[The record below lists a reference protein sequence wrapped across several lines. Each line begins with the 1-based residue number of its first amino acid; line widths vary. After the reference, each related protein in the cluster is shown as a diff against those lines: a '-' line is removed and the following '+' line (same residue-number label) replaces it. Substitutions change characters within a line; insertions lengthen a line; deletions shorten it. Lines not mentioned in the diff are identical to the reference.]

1 LAVCFERDGDGW
13 ERITVEERVNGGI
26 EVVSVDLDLLD
37 DLIEAL
43 LVAKGIYRPFRFWH
57 PTGSS
62 RTAYVP
68 SDSADR
74 NRRGA

>member
-1 LAVCFERDGDGW
+1 M
-13 ERITVEERVNGGI
+13 
-26 EVVSVDLDLLD
+26 VSVDLDLLD

-43 LVAKGIYRPFRFWH
+43 LVAKGIYRPFRVTRSHRTWH

-68 SDSADR
+68 SGGADR
-74 NRRGA
+74 NRRNA